1 MAGRFLDLLGTTYAK
16 LQIGL
21 GSAGA
26 ALKVASSKLRAR
38 NVADSADFP
47 LVGSVI
53 AASGDY
59 LELNEDAAGAGAD
72 WKYTLAR
79 PSTGMSAART
89 ITLPAGAPSPNQALT
104 DDGTGTGQL
113 VWTTVAAGTDKTV
126 TDTTALAFGST
137 SPVSMFTLPANAV
150 VEEVRVI
157 IDTAFNGTP
166 TLSIGVSGTTS
177 KYMAATQVD
186 LTATATTIFA
196 VSPGIT
202 ANGSSE
208 SLIATYSAGSAS
220 AGAARIEVDYV
231 IPS

>member
-1 MAGRFLDLLGTTYAK
+1 MAGRFLDLLGTTFTK

-26 ALKVASSKLRAR
+26 TLKVASSKLRAR
-38 NVADSADFP
+38 NTADSADVP
-47 LVGSVI
+47 VVGSVI

-59 LELNEDAAGAGAD
+59 LELNEDAAAAGAD

-79 PSTGMSAART
+79 PSSGMTAAVT
-89 ITLPAGAPSPNQALT
+89 LTLPADDGSPSQALT
-104 DDGTGTGQL
+104 TDGSGNL
-113 VWTTVAAGTDKTV
+113 SWTTVAAGTDKTV